1 MRLLAIPL
9 LLTASMSWANVS
21 IEVFTNDRFPVSNSD
36 HKITYYNLDDRKREQ
51 MRLPKNLPADLA
63 KAKQVASQ
71 YMQTADFRKTV
82 DALKNAYR
90 GYIAA
95 LDYQLAKLPAI
106 VMDGEYILYG
116 VTSVDK
122 ALVLYEQYQE
132 KDGQ

>member
-36 HKITYYNLDDRKREQ
+36 HKITYYNLDDRQRAQ

-82 DALKNAYR
+82 DALKNAYQ

-106 VMDGEYILYG
+106 VIDGEYILYG

-122 ALVLYEQYQE
+122 ALALYEQYQE
-132 KDGQ
+132 REGQ